1 MKRYNDRGGRKSV
14 LTETEDRVK
23 RPVQKVEE
31 DTEEDCCAMIDC
43 RCIKKVPES
52 HQIAPPKDL
61 TSPVFGSN
69 PESKLKAMKD

>member
-1 MKRYNDRGGRKSV
+1 MKRYNDRGGRQSV

-23 RPVQKVEE
+23 RLVQKVEE

-43 RCIKKVPES
+43 RCNKKAPDS
-52 HQIAPPKDL
+52 HQMPPSNDI